1 MGNWS
6 GSARGGSGAAYKG
19 VVRVTE
25 GGTYTVVVGSGGIG
39 RGGPKG
45 AKPSGTAGEDSYVSL
60 GDVKYISA
68 GGGKGT
74 TGISTPG
81 AGGVLGENIFEEI
94 EVEVKSNGVTGASPN
109 VGVIS
114 GHTWGAVGSSS
125 GWYNGGSASSSYH
138 GYIKI
143 VAK

>member
-1 MGNWS
+1 MGNWY
-6 GSARGGSGAAYKG
+6 GSARGGSGAAYKA
-19 VVRVTE
+19 VVRITE

-45 AKPSGTAGEDSYVSL
+45 ANPSGTAGTDSYISL
-60 GDVKYISA
+60 DDVRYVSA

-74 TGISTPG
+74 SGIYTSG
-81 AGGVLGENIFEEI
+81 AGGVLGEIIFEEI
-94 EVEVKSNGVTGASPN
+94 EVMVKSNGVTGASPN
-109 VGVIS
+109 IGVIS

-125 GWYNGGSASSSYH
+125 GWANGGSASSSYH

>member
-19 VVRVTE
+19 IVKVTE
-25 GGTYTVVVGSGGIG
+25 GGTYKVVVGSGGIG
-39 RGGPKG
+39 QGGPKG
-45 AKPSGTAGEDSYVSL
+45 GQPSGTAGEDSYVSL
-60 GDVKYISA
+60 GDVKYILA

-74 TGISTPG
+74 SGIYTAG
-81 AGGVLGENIFEEI
+81 AGGVLGEIVFEEI
-94 EVEVKSNGVTGASPN
+94 GFEVKSNGVTGASPN

-114 GHTWGAVGSSS
+114 GHTWGAVGSSG
-125 GWYNGGSASSSYH
+125 GWANGGSASPSYH